1 MHSHKLVRGMTKPT
15 LQVEDK
21 ANAQKDKPA
30 ALAGDAAPQPNSA
43 AAAAAAA
50 TPGPSTTGAATPRP
64 ASTLSRQGSG
74 RAGGTP
80 KGKDTPRT
88 SGKTAAKGSK
98 KVVPASFVEVID
110 CLVDVCLQYKGVQ
123 PGEEADL
130 ADPETSKDS
139 APFFEVGQ
147 RSSRIPATPLW
158 ICLSSC
164 CVPKATFIQ
173 CLNPTRLCLYGKLQK
188 IVTRSYV
195 GRPATLAEYSFDTAG
210 LRWHRSVV
218 TCIL

>member
-1 MHSHKLVRGMTKPT
+1 MTKLS

-30 ALAGDAAPQPNSA
+30 ATTGDAAPQPN

-50 TPGPSTTGAATPRP
+50 TPGPPPTGAATPRP

-130 ADPETSKDS
+130 ADPEASKDS

-147 RSSRIPATPLW
+147 GCSTSYTIVDTSIIMLCTKSH
-158 ICLSSC
+158 IHTIFEFH
-164 CVPKATFIQ
+164 TF
-173 CLNPTRLCLYGKLQK
+173 L
-188 IVTRSYV
+188 
-195 GRPATLAEYSFDTAG
+195 LA
-210 LRWHRSVV
+210 W
-218 TCIL
+218 

>member
-1 MHSHKLVRGMTKPT
+1 MITYFATCHGCVHAHRTAHVRGMTKPS

-30 ALAGDAAPQPNSA
+30 AAAGDAAPQPNSA
-43 AAAAAAA
+43 AAAAAVAAAAAA

-147 RSSRIPATPLW
+147 GSSTSYTTVDTSFIMLCTKSHIHTIFAFY
-158 ICLSSC
+158 
-164 CVPKATFIQ
+164 TF
-173 CLNPTRLCLYGKLQK
+173 L
-188 IVTRSYV
+188 
-195 GRPATLAEYSFDTAG
+195 LA
-210 LRWHRSVV
+210 W
-218 TCIL
+218 